1 MAIHYILVLDHTRF
15 DLSHSFLEWGRGGGP
30 GAGTSVHDDANDD
43 GVEADGGSEDDND
56 EHADES

>member
-1 MAIHYILVLDHTRF
+1 MAIHVVLYHTRF
-15 DLSHSFLEWGRGGGP
+15 DLSHSSCAFEWSSGGGP
-30 GAGTSVHDDANDD
+30 GAGTSVHDNADDD